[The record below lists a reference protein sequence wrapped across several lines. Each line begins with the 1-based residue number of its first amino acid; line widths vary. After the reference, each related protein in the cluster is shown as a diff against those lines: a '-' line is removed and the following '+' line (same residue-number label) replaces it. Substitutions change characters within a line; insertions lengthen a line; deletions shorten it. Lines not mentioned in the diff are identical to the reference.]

1 MDRIMELF
9 KQIET
14 SRDLEG
20 SITHIIVGLGNPGK
34 EYAETRHNV
43 GFRFLD
49 ALSEKQGVRID
60 RAKFHA
66 LISDT
71 VIAGHRVL
79 LMKPQTFMNSSGLS
93 VREAADFYKIAPE
106 NILVVYDDITLVPGR
121 IRVRKKGSDGGHN
134 GIKSIIMHLGSDAF
148 PRVRIGIGAKPH
160 KDYDLADWVLGI
172 PPLEARE
179 KIAKTFPTVIEHLPL
194 MLSDAEGDFEKAV
207 QGCNGFQA

>member
-1 MDRIMELF
+1 MELF

>member
-160 KDYDLADWVLGI
+160 KDYDLADWVLGV